1 MSTIKVKN
9 EQGIFV
15 NIPVIQ
21 GEKGD
26 NGEDGISITTVTSGT
41 TSQSDGYTITPITF
55 NKSDG
60 SNTTVNI
67 SAKNGVDGQDGQDG
81 ADGTSITCIKVNS
94 EQEAIEQSTA
104 NPNNVYYW

>member
-26 NGEDGISITTVTSGT
+26 NGEDGISITTAISGT
-41 TSQSDGYTITPITF
+41 TSQNDGYTITPITF

-81 ADGTSITCIKVNS
+81 VDGTSVTCIQVAD
-94 EQEAIEQSTA
+94 EETAITQSTA
-104 NPNNVYYW
+104 NPNNIYYW

>member
-26 NGEDGISITTVTSGT
+26 
-41 TSQSDGYTITPITF
+41 
-55 NKSDG
+55 
-60 SNTTVNI
+60 
-67 SAKNGVDGQDGQDG
+67 
-81 ADGTSITCIKVNS
+81 DGTSVTCIQVAD
-94 EQEAIEQSTA
+94 EETAIAQSTA
-104 NPNNVYYW
+104 NPNNIYYW

>member
-1 MSTIKVKN
+1 MSTIKIKN

-26 NGEDGISITTVTSGT
+26 NGV
-41 TSQSDGYTITPITF
+41 
-55 NKSDG
+55 
-60 SNTTVNI
+60 
-67 SAKNGVDGQDGQDG
+67 
-81 ADGTSITCIKVNS
+81 DGTSITCIKVNS